1 VSASYIKVGDVQRA
15 QGDFAG
21 ALTSY
26 RDSLAIADWLA
37 QSDPGNAGWQRDLAA
52 GYAKLAD
59 VYGRSNDRS
68 NALAAL
74 RQGQGIIAR
83 LAKLSPDNAGW
94 KRDQAWF
101 DNQIATLTK

>member
-1 VSASYIKVGDVQRA
+1 MQVTRGDLASALK
-15 QGDFAG
+15 
-21 ALTSY
+21 SY
-26 RDSLAIADWLA
+26 RDSLAIVERLA
-37 QSDPGNAGWQRDLAA
+37 QSDPGNAGRQRDLAA

-83 LAKLSPDNAGW
+83 LVKLSPDNAGW

-101 DNQIATLTK
+101 DSQIASLTK